1 MGWSLGAGMGAKKAH
16 PEKLVVIVVGE
27 EAFNE
32 TAMDVETSVRNS
44 APILII
50 VKNNRKFID
59 TDGGESSRL
68 ARVRFGT
75 GVDIGSLCSA
85 LGAKTYEISDPGNL
99 EDTLKS
105 AIETVS
111 GGRTAVVEVKT
122 QRVNASLHSLW
133 QD

>member
-1 MGWSLGAGMGAKKAH
+1 MGAKKAH
-16 PEKLVVIVVGE
+16 PDKLVVVVVGE

-75 GVDIGSLCSA
+75 GVNIGELCLA
-85 LGAKTYEISDPGNL
+85 LGAQTFEISDPNAL
-99 EDTLKS
+99 ANSLKS
-105 AIETVS
+105 AIKIVES
-111 GGRTAVVEVKT
+111 GQTAVVDVRT

-133 QD
+133 ENK

>member
-1 MGWSLGAGMGAKKAH
+1 MGAKKAH
-16 PEKLVVIVVGE
+16 PDKLVVVVVGE

-75 GVDIGSLCSA
+75 GVDIGDLCSA
-85 LGAKTYEISDPGNL
+85 LGAQTFEISDPATL
-99 EDTLKS
+99 EITLKS
-105 AIETVS
+105 AIKVVNE
-111 GGRTAVVEVKT
+111 GCTAVVDVKT
-122 QRVNASLHSLW
+122 LRVNASLHSLW
-133 QD
+133 ENKDD